1 MRMVWTRTSSDIE
14 PSLSRY
20 DPHLRVKQCPFRA
33 PSAMRLELL
42 QTWRKHRDGLF
53 DRPGPDGTRFATSCL
68 ATAPEPTFPD
78 GITRLL
84 ALPEELH
91 IRHDRLVRMVGS
103 PMRDVGVVV
112 GNADHQA
119 RRSSGPINGR
129 ARCPRGA
136 IEQ

>member
-1 MRMVWTRTSSDIE
+1 MVGNVDRDT
-14 PSLSRY
+14 LSWLVRSY
-20 DPHLRVKQCPFRA
+20 RRVHQNGGML
-33 PSAMRLELL
+33 SA
-42 QTWRKHRDGLF
+42 
-53 DRPGPDGTRFATSCL
+53 ATPESTL
-68 ATAPEPTFPD
+68 AD

-119 RRSSGPINGR
+119 RRSSGPIDGR
-129 ARCPRGA
+129 TRRPRGA
-136 IEQ
+136 IEQVLQVTHGHLPRPRRQARF